1 MRVLKPLSKRILQI
15 LFVLSFSLSVNAE
28 EQPVDIWNIEKEK
41 TNLENNNNT
50 INNDLKENQ
59 KISESDIYKMQSQ
72 NQNNE
77 IELEQT
83 STTQKVK
90 IVGLYDP
97 EDYSLNINMWLNS
110 DGDQLKNIFN
120 KID

>member
-1 MRVLKPLSKRILQI
+1 MRILKQLSKRILQI
-15 LFVLSFSLSVNAE
+15 LFVLSFSLLVNAE

-41 TNLENNNNT
+41 VNQENSDQT
-50 INNDLKENQ
+50 ISNDLEENQ
-59 KISESDIYKMQSQ
+59 NISESYIYKMQSQ

-83 STTQKVK
+83 SIIQKVK

-97 EDYSLNINMWLNS
+97 EDYSLNINMWLN
-110 DGDQLKNIFN
+110 L
-120 KID
+120 

>member
-1 MRVLKPLSKRILQI
+1 MRILKPLSKRILQI
-15 LFVLSFSLSVNAE
+15 LFVLSFSLSLNAD

-41 TNLENNNNT
+41 VNLENSNQT
-50 INNDLKENQ
+50 INNDLEDNQ

-72 NQNNE
+72 KQNNE

-83 STTQKVK
+83 SIMQKVK

-110 DGDQLKNIFN
+110 DGDQLKNIF
-120 KID
+120 I